1 MKKKDSVFIF
11 CFILLLGCSNVSKK
25 YDSNDSVHLKN
36 LDTVIE
42 KDNIESL
49 GVFSNLYTF
58 DVNKTYPEKEISIQ
72 SIAEI
77 EYIPMEIRDD
87 MLMRR
92 RDTKYLDENEIIAT
106 NRQDVMFFNRDGS
119 ALYSFNRTGGS
130 GEEYSEISGLAYDKK
145 NDEIF
150 ILDDFILKRIRV
162 YTKKGEF
169 KRSFSASS
177 PKGRHVSSILSV
189 DDNHLACF
197 SSEEPVTL
205 ISKKD
210 GRIVKILQTSFGEG
224 LGTRISKEGK
234 STSTLIPYY
243 GRALDGSYILT
254 DLSSDSTY
262 LLTSNN
268 QLKLFSIRRPAIHD
282 MEVPVFLLPCL
293 ETSNYYFVSTVKKEY
308 DFEKNIGYP
317 FEFLMYDKMDNK
329 IYTQKLY
336 NSDYTN
342 KEYITIDEYFTILSP
357 RQYLIGIRS
366 DLLIDAYKDN
376 KLKGKLKEI
385 ASKLKDEDNPVL
397 MLITFK

>member
-1 MKKKDSVFIF
+1 MKKKDSSLLFLFIF
-11 CFILLLGCSNVSKK
+11 LLGCSNVSKK
-25 YDSNDSVHLKN
+25 SDSNDSVHLMN
-36 LDTVIE
+36 SDPVIA
-42 KDNIESL
+42 KDNSEFS
-49 GVFSNLYTF
+49 GVFSGVYAF
-58 DVNKTYPEKEISIQ
+58 DVNKKYPEKEISIQ
-72 SIAEI
+72 SIAEV
-77 EYIPMEIRDD
+77 EYIPMETRDD

-92 RDTKYLDENEIIAT
+92 RDTQYLDNNEIIAT
-106 NRQDVMFFNRDGS
+106 NGKDVMFFNRDGS
-119 ALYSFNRTGGS
+119 ALYSFNHSGGS
-130 GEEYSEISGLAYDKK
+130 SKEYSEISSLAYDKK

-150 ILDDFILKRIRV
+150 ILDLIPKRIKV
-162 YTKKGEF
+162 YSKKGEF
-169 KRSFSASS
+169 KRSLSVSS
-177 PKGRHVSSILSV
+177 PKGKHIWGLLSV

-197 SSEEPVTL
+197 TPKEPIML

-210 GRIVKILQTSFGEG
+210 AHVVKILQTSFREA
-224 LGTRISKEGK
+224 LGSTYYKENK
-234 STSTLIPYY
+234 SMTASTPFY
-243 GRALDGSYILT
+243 GRALNGSYILT

-268 QLKLFSIRRPAIHD
+268 ELKLFSIRKPAIHD

-293 ETSNYYFVSTVKKEY
+293 ETSNYYFVSTVKIEY
-308 DFEKNIGYP
+308 DFEKNVGFPY
-317 FEFLMYDKMDNK
+317 EVLMYDKVDNK
-329 IYTQKLY
+329 IYTQKFY

-342 KEYITIDEYFTILSP
+342 KEYIEIEECFAILSP